1 MEFWA
6 IEQSFFVFMLLD
18 YLLENV
24 DDFDFFSRS
33 LFINLIGF
41 WDLKIII

>member
-6 IEQSFFVFMLLD
+6 IEQNFVVLMFLD
-18 YLLENV
+18 YLKENV
-24 DDFDFFSRS
+24 DNFDFFFKS

-41 WDLKIII
+41 

>member
-6 IEQSFFVFMLLD
+6 IEQNFVVLMLLD

-24 DDFDFFSRS
+24 DDFDFSFRS